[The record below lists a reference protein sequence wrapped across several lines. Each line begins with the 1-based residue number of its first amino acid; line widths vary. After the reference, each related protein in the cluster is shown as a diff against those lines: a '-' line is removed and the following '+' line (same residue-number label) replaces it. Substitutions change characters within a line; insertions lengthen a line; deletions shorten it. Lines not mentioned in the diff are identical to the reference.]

1 MKKKKKG
8 TYISDVIQKQIS
20 DAIQKQISDANQKE
34 LDKLFISK
42 KKHYYK

>member
-8 TYISDVIQKQIS
+8 TYISDV
-20 DAIQKQISDANQKE
+20 IQKQISDANQKE